1 MQHAATAIVPT
12 RSLDHGQSDAAIGAL
27 IGLAVSDALG
37 APFEFGAA
45 GEYRGQYPEPVLGG
59 VGEMTGGGGFRW
71 APGEFTDDTQMA
83 LALAESIIATRSL
96 DLADLW
102 QRWRDWAARR
112 VCTAPCCCGVS
123 ATLFCCATSLRK
135 AGQSVP
141 RHVPDMAD
149 GLFASNRKC
158 SAAPCSE
165 W

>member
-102 QRWRDWAARR
+102 QRWRDWAASAND
-112 VCTAPCCCGVS
+112 VGSITGTALSHEQHDG
-123 ATLFCCATSLRK
+123 AAEIGR
-135 AGQSVP
+135 A
-141 RHVPDMAD
+141 HV
-149 GLFASNRKC
+149 
-158 SAAPCSE
+158 
-165 W
+165 

>member
-59 VGEMTGGGGFRW
+59 IGEMTGGGGFAW

-83 LALAESIIATRSL
+83 ECVLRALLEARG
-96 DLADLW
+96 ADLDAW
-102 QRWRDWAARR
+102 NFGRLTWLD
-112 VCTAPCCCGVS
+112 GG
-123 ATLFCCATSLRK
+123 
-135 AGQSVP
+135 GQSV
-141 RHVPDMAD
+141 
-149 GLFASNRKC
+149 ASPISVQAVTLR
-158 SAAPCSE
+158 APQS
-165 W
+165 